1 MRSCPSSTGR
11 MSEALAKRL
20 DRDGVDPILNGK
32 FGLVSALKDSRLA
45 PRIVTEP
52 SSAPSCTL
60 PSVHL

>member
-1 MRSCPSSTGR
+1 

-20 DRDGVDPILNGK
+20 DRDSVDPILKGK

-45 PRIVTEP
+45 PGIVTEP

-60 PSVHL
+60 RSARL